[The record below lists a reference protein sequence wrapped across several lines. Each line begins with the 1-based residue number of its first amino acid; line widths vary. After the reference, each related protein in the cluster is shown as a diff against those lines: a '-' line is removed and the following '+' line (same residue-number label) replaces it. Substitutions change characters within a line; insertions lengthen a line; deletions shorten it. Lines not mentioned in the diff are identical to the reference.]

1 MPQAHF
7 IIVTQKL
14 LQSSFQLIQTAAFRR
29 WALALVLPFAG
40 VVTAFGIAP
49 DTVTEQIE
57 QSRVVEDIPLSPV
70 ISAAGVAPTTF
81 WREERVQ
88 RGETLATLLARLGI
102 DDTAA
107 VDFLRTTRD
116 ARSLFQL
123 VPGRAVTAQT
133 TAEGRLVT
141 LRYLNAGTLL
151 TVERDVESSSSSP
164 SSSSSFKA
172 SEQDAELETRVISAA
187 GEIRS
192 SLFAATDRLHIPD
205 AVAMQMVEIFSTD
218 IDFHKDLR
226 KNDRFSLVY
235 EMHYDRGEPVRSG
248 RLLSAEFV
256 NQGKTFNV
264 MWFAPTDAANNKEG
278 SYYTLDGKNIRKAFL
293 RSPLEFSR
301 ITSGFTAARYH
312 PILQAWRAHAG
323 VDFAAPLGTR
333 IKATADGVVD
343 FAGVQ
348 GGYGNVVILR
358 HPSKI
363 TTLYAH
369 MAGFAPGI
377 HKGAKVQQGD
387 VIGTIG
393 MTGLT
398 TGPHVHYEFRISE
411 VHQDPLSVAVPVAFP
426 IAPEHKQQFLQAAAP
441 YARTMA
447 TLRDATASASAFE

>member
-7 IIVTQKL
+7 VIVAQKL
-14 LQSSFQLIQTAAFRR
+14 AALAGSASFRR
-29 WALALVLPFAG
+29 WTLALLLPFAG

-49 DTVTEQIE
+49 DTIVERTE
-57 QSRVVEDIPLSPV
+57 QSRVVEDVLLALPAPGAGSP
-70 ISAAGVAPTTF
+70 AAPGTPHTQTF
-81 WREERVQ
+81 WLEERIQ
-88 RGETLATLLARLGI
+88 RGDTQVSLLARLGI
-102 DDTAA
+102 EDAA
-107 VDFLRTTRD
+107 AANYLRSARD
-116 ARSLFQL
+116 VRSLHQL
-123 VPGRAVTAQT
+123 VPGRTISAET
-133 TAEGRLVT
+133 TADGQLVT
-141 LRYLNAGTLL
+141 LRYLNGSTLMTIRRAGDAFT
-151 TVERDVESSSSSP
+151 
-164 SSSSSFKA
+164 A
-172 SEQDAELETRVISAA
+172 SEETAQLETRVLTAG

-192 SLFAATDRLHIPD
+192 SLFAATDRLHVPD
-205 AVAMQMVEIFSTD
+205 AVVLQMVDVFSTD

-256 NQGKTFNV
+256 NQGKTLTAV
-264 MWFAPTDAANNKEG
+264 WFAPGSGDNGENSGG

-312 PILQAWRAHAG
+312 PILQTWRAHSG
-323 VDFAAPLGTR
+323 VDFAAPIGTR
-333 IKATADGVVD
+333 IKATADAVVE

-358 HPSKI
+358 HPNKI

-377 HKGAKVQQGD
+377 HKGARVQQGD
-387 VIGTIG
+387 VIGTVG

-398 TGPHVHYEFRISE
+398 TGPHVHYEFRVDN
-411 VHQDPLSVAVPVAFP
+411 VHRDPLSVAVPVAFP
-426 IAPEHKQQFLQAAAP
+426 IAPEFKQQFLQAAAP
-441 YARTMA
+441 HSRAMA
-447 TLRDATASASAFE
+447 TLRSAASSTFE

>member
-1 MPQAHF
+1 M
-7 IIVTQKL
+7 IVTQTL
-14 LQSSFQLIQTAAFRR
+14 LRPLLRLIQRPAFRR

-40 VVTAFGIAP
+40 VVTAFGVAP
-49 DTVTEQIE
+49 DTITERIE
-57 QSRVVEDIPLSPV
+57 QSAVVETLPLSPV
-70 ISAAGVAPTTF
+70 AAPATGTPQTF

-88 RGETLATLLARLGI
+88 RGETQASLLARLGVE
-102 DDTAA
+102 DDAA
-107 VDFLRTTRD
+107 LNYLRTARD
-116 ARSLFQL
+116 VRALSQL
-123 VPGRAVTAQT
+123 VPGRAVSAET
-133 TAEGRLVT
+133 TADGRLAT
-141 LRYLNAGTLL
+141 LRYLNGSALMTI
-151 TVERDVESSSSSP
+151 TRDGESFS
-164 SSSSSFKA
+164 A
-172 SEQDAELETRVISAA
+172 AEQPVELETRIISAA

-192 SLFAATDRLHIPD
+192 SLFAATDKLHVPD
-205 AVAMQMVEIFSTD
+205 AITLQMVDVFSTD

-235 EMHYDRGEPVRSG
+235 EMLYDRGEPVRSG

-256 NQGKTFNV
+256 NQGKTLNV
-264 MWFAPTDAANNKEG
+264 VWFAPADAGNAGEGGAG

-301 ITSGFTAARYH
+301 ITSGFTAARFH
-312 PILQAWRAHAG
+312 PILQAWRAHSG
-323 VDFAAPLGTR
+323 VDFAAPIGAR

-358 HPSKI
+358 HPKKI

-377 HKGAKVQQGD
+377 SKGARVQQGD
-387 VIGTIG
+387 FIGSVG

-398 TGPHVHYEFRISE
+398 TGPHVHYEFRVDN

-426 IAPEHKQQFLQAAAP
+426 ISPEYKQKFLQAAAP
-441 YARTMA
+441 HARTMA
-447 TLRDATASASAFE
+447 TLRGATLSTFE

>member
-1 MPQAHF
+1 MPQAHI
-7 IIVTQKL
+7 IIVTQIL
-14 LQSSFQLIQTAAFRR
+14 LRSLRVLRTATFRR

-49 DTVTEQIE
+49 DTITERIA
-57 QSRVVEDIPLSPV
+57 QSRVVESITLAPV
-70 ISAAGVAPTTF
+70 LPAAGVAQAQTF
-81 WREERVQ
+81 WREERIQ
-88 RGETLATLLARLGI
+88 RGETLASLLARLGVE
-102 DDTAA
+102 DTPA
-107 VDFLRTTRD
+107 VNYLRTTRD

-123 VPGRAVTAQT
+123 VPGRAVSAQITADGQ
-133 TAEGRLVT
+133 LVT
-141 LRYLNAGTLL
+141 LRYLNGGTLL
-151 TVERDVESSSSSP
+151 TVTREGES
-164 SSSSSFKA
+164 FNA
-172 SEQDAELETRVISAA
+172 TEQAALLETRVVSAA

-192 SLFAATDRLHIPD
+192 SLFAATDLLNVPD
-205 AVAMQMVEIFSTD
+205 AVAMQMVEVFSTD

-256 NQGKTFNV
+256 NQGKTLNAV
-264 MWFAPTDAANNKEG
+264 WFAAKDAVNNSEGG

-312 PILQAWRAHAG
+312 PILQTWRAHTG
-323 VDFAAPLGTR
+323 VDFAAPIGTR

-348 GGYGNVVILR
+348 GGYGNAVILR
-358 HPSKI
+358 HQSKI

-369 MAGFAPGI
+369 LSGFAPALR
-377 HKGAKVQQGD
+377 KGAKVQQGD
-387 VIGTIG
+387 IIGSVG

-398 TGPHVHYEFRISE
+398 TGPHVHYEFRVND
-411 VHQDPLSVAVPVAFP
+411 VHRDPLSVAVPVAFP
-426 IAPEHKQQFLQAAAP
+426 IAPEHRQQFLQVAAP
-441 YARTMA
+441 LARTMT
-447 TLRDATASASAFE
+447 TLRSVTPSTFE